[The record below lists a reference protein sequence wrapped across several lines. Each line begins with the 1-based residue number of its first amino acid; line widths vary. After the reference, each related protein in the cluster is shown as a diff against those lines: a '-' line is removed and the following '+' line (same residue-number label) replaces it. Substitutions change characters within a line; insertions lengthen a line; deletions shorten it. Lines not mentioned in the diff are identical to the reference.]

1 MEEDLKSPRAG
12 RRSLK
17 KYEIKNLLFFLT
29 LIVALGVLVSFVFR
43 FYGTRGEES
52 SGESESGVVSDA
64 LGAGDVGLF
73 YLDTKISET
82 SRQYRNRLEIP
93 ITDDGL
99 VRELFAVP
107 GVEEITIDNRMIVLK
122 KNASARWESIG
133 PSVRRIV
140 KNHLHLHY

>member
-1 MEEDLKSPRAG
+1 MKSPRAG